1 MKYIS
6 LFLVSL
12 FLSACATPTALFQT
26 TYPNKPTHV
35 FKDNVVFGESDPIG
49 YDAASVC
56 KGAGNISKISSE
68 QTAADLFYTYVTLTM
83 YSPKHIAVYC

>member
-1 MKYIS
+1 MKYIC
-6 LFLVSL
+6 LFLASL
-12 FLSACATPTALFQT
+12 LLGACATPTALFQT
-26 TYPNKPTHV
+26 AYPAKPAHV
-35 FKDNVVFGESDPIG
+35 FKDNIVFGKSDPIG

-68 QTAADLFYTYVTLTM
+68 QTVLDLIFTYGTLTM